1 MGNGGG
7 NGGGVGGA
15 GVPAGAQGDL
25 FGGWDVT
32 GQTEG
37 NTGMTSAAFA
47 DAAFAGDITGAGMG
61 PTGGGSA
68 GPGAS
73 FGGGGDVA
81 EAPGFGT
88 SPESPGMTGAQKALL
103 GLTVSSLLTGNL
115 PGFGIGLAGL
125 AFTSRGGT
133 APQVGEGGGPGV
145 DQAGGQMQAHR
156 DFSGQTGMTAP
167 AAAKYSDM
175 GIKAAKPERARRATT
190 KTLFTSPL
198 GIPGEPP
205 VKRKTLMAKNL
216 REDLG

>member
-1 MGNGGG
+1 MGSGG

-73 FGGGGDVA
+73 FGGGGDIA
-81 EAPGFGT
+81 DAPSFGGDAQGEGGWWGGLSKSQQAMAVFT
-88 SPESPGMTGAQKALL
+88 GRSMASGMIPAAIL
-103 GLTVSSLLTGNL
+103 
-115 PGFGIGLAGL
+115 GLAGL
-125 AFTSRGGT
+125 ALSGAGT
-133 APQVGEGGGPGV
+133 GDVSTMGGGPSG
-145 DQAGGQMQAHR
+145 DPAKMQAHR
-156 DFSGQTGMTAP
+156 DFTGATGMTAP
-167 AAAKYSDM
+167 KARQEQAPPAKT
-175 GIKAAKPERARRATT
+175 APERARRATT

-198 GIPGEPP
+198 GVPGDPS
-205 VKRKTLMAKNL
+205 VKRKTLMAKGL